1 MTPTTRGRAPT
12 FTGAAY
18 VARLASIC
26 TAAISSM
33 HEASS
38 TSSARTRAPA
48 YHLHTAVRVGASCF
62 LEVHGSGFRRGD
74 RGATRAHAA
83 TVIVSYQVLSRGTVS
98 DTVRRR

>member
-1 MTPTTRGRAPT
+1 
-12 FTGAAY
+12 
-18 VARLASIC
+18 
-26 TAAISSM
+26 M

-38 TSSARTRAPA
+38 PSSARTRAPA
-48 YHLHTAVRVGASCF
+48 YHLHTGHRCALRASCF